1 MPGAPVSTGPA
12 GQFPLLST
20 AFCPPIEYFALLAEY
35 SSVYMEAC
43 ESYAKQSWRNR
54 CRILSAN
61 GPLDFTVPVIHS
73 AAAGLPSADVSLPL
87 DPTADAVPPL
97 TQSGVPENVPI
108 FGVHT
113 RVARSAEG
121 SPAASR
127 RITAVLVDYST
138 PWTAKFK
145 RAVES
150 AYYSSPFYI
159 YYKDALWA
167 ILDER
172 PATLWELNHR
182 ILDFF
187 CARIGIAPEIIATTD
202 YFPAAASED
211 LPSTGLD
218 YREAIHPKRPN
229 HILAD
234 RGLARPYWQVFRDR
248 FGFVPGL
255 SILDLLFNEGPESIC
270 WLIR

>member
-1 MPGAPVSTGPA
+1 M
-12 GQFPLLST
+12 PLLST

-35 SSVYMEAC
+35 SSVYIEAC

-61 GPLDFTVPVIHS
+61 GPLDLTVPVIHS

-97 TQSGVPENVPI
+97 TMP
-108 FGVHT
+108 

-127 RITAVLVDYST
+127 RITAVRVDYST
-138 PWTAKFK
+138 PWVAKFK

-150 AYYSSPFYI
+150 AYFSSPFFI

-167 ILDER
+167 ILDSQ
-172 PATLWELNHR
+172 PATLWELNR
-182 ILDFF
+182 RLLDFF
-187 CARIGIAPEIIATTD
+187 CARIGIAPQIIPTTD
-202 YFPAAASED
+202 YRPAEGKTPVGA
-211 LPSTGLD
+211 D

-229 HILAD
+229 TILAD
-234 RGLARPYWQVFRDR
+234 LGLARPYWQVFRER

-255 SILDLLFNEGPESIC
+255 SIMDLLFNEGPESIC
-270 WLIR
+270 WL